1 MAAELETG
9 RKVGAGTPSPT
20 KFYRAVLQALTH
32 ANVPHLVGGAY
43 ALAHYTRAPYQTKD
57 LDVFLRRGDLDMAFD
72 ALRVCGYRTEDIY
85 PHFLGKVYDDPH
97 FVDLIFGSGNGAVRV
112 DDGWFEFAAPG
123 EVFGLPVLFCP
134 VEEILWSKA
143 FIMERERFDGADVA
157 HLLLATGDRL
167 DWNRLL
173 DRFGDNWRVLLAHLV
188 LFGYIYP
195 GRQGLIPAA
204 ILDRLLA
211 RVTSEP
217 ESAADQ
223 NLCRGGLLSRQQYLH
238 DLGVTGMHDARLRP
252 AGQMSRG
259 EIDAWTDAGE
269 GVEERRHQP
278 PD

>member
-1 MAAELETG
+1 MAAELEIG
-9 RKVGAGTPSPT
+9 REVGAGTASPT
-20 KFYRAVLQALTH
+20 EFYRVVLQALSQ
-32 ANVPHLVGGAY
+32 ASVPHLVGGAY

-57 LDVFLRRGDLDMAFD
+57 LDVFLRRGDLGPAFG
-72 ALRVCGYRTEDIY
+72 ALRARGYCTEDIY

-97 FVDLIFGSGNGAVRV
+97 FVDLIFGSGNGAVWV

-157 HLLLATGDRL
+157 HLLLATGGRL
-167 DWNRLL
+167 DWDRLL

-195 GRQGLIPAA
+195 GRQGIVPDA
-204 ILDRLLA
+204 ILERLLA
-211 RVTSEP
+211 RANKEP
-217 ESAADQ
+217 VAAADQ

-238 DLGVTGMHDARLRP
+238 DLGVTGMRDARLRP
-252 AGQMSRG
+252 AGRMSRE